1 MKKILIACI
10 AVMAMFVVVGCL
22 DVSSDGNGSGNDYS
36 HDNDNRDQSI
46 HDSNV
51 SGSHGYG
58 ADEFDGEVSD
68 DIPEDNDL
76 TPIECKRANG
86 FWCTL
91 ENRCLN
97 ANDSGGTCP
106 NAR

>member
-1 MKKILIACI
+1 MKKLIIACI
-10 AVMAMFVVVGCL
+10 AIFALAGCL

-36 HDNDNRDQSI
+36 HENDNRDQSI

-51 SGSHGYG
+51 SGSHGEG
-58 ADEFDGEVSD
+58 DFTGEVAD
-68 DIPEDNDL
+68 DIPNDNDL

-86 FWCTL
+86 FWCSQ
-91 ENRCLN
+91 EQKCLN
-97 ANDSGGTCP
+97 RTGASGTCP